1 MISILFL
8 KPFIWILCDNDSVKA
23 RLVLLILTIVA
34 WIALIIFVTLFML
47 VIVGLSSTHYSAED
61 NINTYVWPIIGG
73 LVILAVVFIDSVR
86 NFYIEKRD

>member
-34 WIALIIFVTLFML
+34 WIALIIFVPVFML
-47 VIVGLSSTHYSAED
+47 VIDKSSSSL
-61 NINTYVWPIIGG
+61 VWPITGG
-73 LVILAVVFIDSVR
+73 LVILAVVFVDSAR
-86 NFYIEKRD
+86 NFYIEKRDENASARAP